1 MEAKAGASIPRLKS
15 WVFPRQYHNLLWK
28 PQTTSTLLSP
38 SRPSDNYHQPG
49 KTKKWFRYSGLRPV
63 HYRTYSLLGT
73 NPEMAAPHPL
83 IPAFTYRI
91 DQENQNPCYYRSSC
105 QWAYHSLDRD
115 YQSSLLE
122 RSNQLI
128 IEHIHPYTA
137 KVFQIHL
144 LEVT

>member
-1 MEAKAGASIPRLKS
+1 MEQVTPAVLKS
-15 WVFPRQYHNLLWK
+15 VSECHSASSNHLK
-28 PQTTSTLLSP
+28 TSTLLSP
-38 SRPSDNYHQPG
+38 SRLLRQLSSARKNQ
-49 KTKKWFRYSGLRPV
+49 KKWFRYSGLRPV
-63 HYRTYSLLGT
+63 HYRTLLGT

-91 DQENQNPCYYRSSC
+91 DQETQNPCYYRSSC

-122 RSNQLI
+122 RSNQLK
-128 IEHIHPYTA
+128 IEHIHPYTERI
-137 KVFQIHL
+137 FQTHL